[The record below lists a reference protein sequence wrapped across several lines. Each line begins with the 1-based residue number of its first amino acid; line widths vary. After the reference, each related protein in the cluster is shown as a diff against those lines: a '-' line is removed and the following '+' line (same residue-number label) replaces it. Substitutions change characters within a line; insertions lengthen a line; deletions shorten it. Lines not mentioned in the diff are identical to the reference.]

1 MSSVEWDNFTY
12 FTNDNEFLNNI
23 KIGQAE
29 PYGSGKQLDAIKK
42 YTAMY
47 PNRTRNM
54 IDVGAHIG
62 TTMLPYSRIFKNIY
76 GFEPNTESYNFC
88 IKNIA
93 HNNIVNCIVENCAI
107 HDKHIVGRTLY
118 HNTCNTGCIY
128 FKEDETGDINTKILD
143 EDSRL
148 IDIDFIKIDTEGA
161 EFLVIKSAINIIKT
175 YKPFIQAEMN
185 GLAEKNFNLS
195 TKDLIQLL
203 SNLGYQN
210 IPNTDF
216 FMHNEYPVIL

>member
-1 MSSVEWDNFTY
+1 MSSAEWDNFTY
-12 FTNDNEFLNNI
+12 FTNDNDFLKHI
-23 KIGQAE
+23 RIGQSE
-29 PYGSGKQLDAIKK
+29 PYASGKQLDTIKI
-42 YTAMY
+42 YTSTY
-47 PNRTRNM
+47 PDRKRNM

-62 TTMLPYSRIFKNIY
+62 TTMLPYSRIFNNVY

-88 IKNIA
+88 VKNIA
-93 HNNIVNCIVENCAI
+93 HNNVKNCVVEHCAI
-107 HDKHIVGRTLY
+107 LDKRVVGRTLY

-128 FKEDETGDINTKILD
+128 FKEDTTGDIQTKILD
-143 EDSRL
+143 EDPRL

-161 EFLVIKSAINIIKT
+161 ELLVIKSAINIIKT

-195 TKDLIQLL
+195 TKELL
-203 SNLGYQN
+203 ELLGNLGYKN

-216 FMHNEYPVIL
+216 FMHNEYPIII